1 MKRRALLSTVAAGSV
16 AGCVSTSRVPPRVIG
31 INSKRVTV
39 DSCGQAIDRP
49 CSANDRME
57 LPSENWSVQEDLVG
71 GIKAYY
77 ADGHVVVAG
86 YITADSHSSHPD
98 ARISEVRVHNSTI
111 FISVHNVHN
120 PTKIGRH
127 PGVES
132 MVYRVRISNAS
143 NYTKVKVKYYSE
155 NNKKK
160 LSEKIRIK

>member
-1 MKRRALLSTVAAGSV
+1 VKRRELLSIATVGGIS
-16 AGCVSTSRVPPRVIG
+16 GCFSSDPDSTVLGFEQPVE
-31 INSKRVTV
+31 TV
-39 DSCGQAIDRP
+39 VCGDVVGTP
-49 CSANDRME
+49 CNKE

-98 ARISEVRVHNSTI
+98 ARVSEVRVHDSTI
-111 FISVHNVHN
+111 FISVRNVYN
-120 PTKIGRH
+120 PIKIGSH

-132 MVYRVRISNAS
+132 MLYRVRISNVS
-143 NYTKVKVKYYSE
+143 KYTNVKVKYYSE
-155 NNKKK
+155 SNKKK